1 MDLLHPRRK
10 WLWWNVIDVLVC
22 LLVLTRLC
30 CIIGIVCGL
39 PVGFR
44 WSVEISWR
52 MGLLKEQDGAVDSC
66 PSLPAQMHTHTPAVD
81 VIE

>member
-1 MDLLHPRRK
+1 MVVVGV
-10 WLWWNVIDVLVC
+10 WWNVIDVLVC

-52 MGLLKEQDGAVDSC
+52 MGLLEEQDGAVVGVFLPL
-66 PSLPAQMHTHTPAVD
+66 PSGPASGPLSILNAHFRL
-81 VIE
+81 